1 MKSILSSFIF
11 LSLPINIHYYDLKN
25 PMDPKCLKW
34 TDFQKIKLYVAKK
47 KERIDVQIPATM
59 PTGKRTCQSD
69 CFSSNRKRNG
79 VLLPGCLCK

>member
-1 MKSILSSFIF
+1 MKSILS
-11 LSLPINIHYYDLKN
+11 LPFNTHYYDLKN
-25 PMDPKCLKW
+25 GLKMFKMIFEKSNC
-34 TDFQKIKLYVAKK
+34 TYKKKKKK